1 MFLFMSIKIF
11 FENYHDTRPSL
22 PGRMTSASVKAFNAA
37 GADEKHFLQSL
48 FVFISDG
55 ILKAQ

>member
-1 MFLFMSIKIF
+1 MSIKIF
-11 FENYHDTRPSL
+11 FENYHDTRPS
-22 PGRMTSASVKAFNAA
+22 PSGAHDRCARSTFNAA
-37 GADEKHFLQSL
+37 GADEKHFLHSL